1 MHHDASH
8 TSKTVS
14 LIVALVVLLL
24 VAAIFLYGIVLGV
37 HAQMKDGVLHVK
49 GPLFEE
55 SMPLDEITRLSL
67 DEHVAYGSRVGGTDF
82 VKLKTGTFQNP
93 AFGRYRCAVYVAPVH
108 CIVITT
114 DTGRTLVFNLE
125 TDEQT
130 QAFFTQLQ
138 EAVQ

>member
-14 LIVALVVLLL
+14 LIVALIVLLL
-24 VAAIFLYGIVLGV
+24 VAAVFLYGIILGI
-37 HAQMKDGVLHVK
+37 HAQMKGGVLHVK

-55 SMPLDEITRLSL
+55 SVPLDEITHLSL
-67 DEHVAYGSRVGGTDF
+67 DEHVAYGSRVGGADF
-82 VKLKTGTFQNP
+82 VKLKTGTFQNTV
-93 AFGRYRCAVYVAPVH
+93 FGRYRCAVYTTPKC
-108 CIVITT
+108 CIVVTT
-114 DTGRTLVFNLE
+114 DVGRILVFNLE

-130 QAFFTQLQ
+130 RTFFAQLQ